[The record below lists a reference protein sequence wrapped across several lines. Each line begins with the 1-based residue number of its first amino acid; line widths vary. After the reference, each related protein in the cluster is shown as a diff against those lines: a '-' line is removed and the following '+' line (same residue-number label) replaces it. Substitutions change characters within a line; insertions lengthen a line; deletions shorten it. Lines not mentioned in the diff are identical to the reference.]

1 MKRGWIRSMYLW
13 NIAIQSIVSLLS
25 PIAILCAVAWLL
37 SERLGVGSWI
47 YAVLILLGVLVGLVS
62 MVRFLLGASRALDVL
77 EREHREKEKNQRNQ
91 T

>member
-13 NIAIQSIVSLLS
+13 NLVIQSIVSLLS
-25 PIAILCAVAWLL
+25 PIAVLCALAWLL

-47 YAVLILLGVLVGLVS
+47 YAVLILLGVFVGLLS
-62 MVRFLLGASRALDVL
+62 MIRFLLGASRALESL
-77 EREHREKEKNQRNQ
+77 EREHGEKDKNNK

>member
-13 NIAIQSIVSLLS
+13 NLVIQSIVSLLS
-25 PIAILCAVAWLL
+25 PIAVLCALAWLL

-47 YAVLILLGVLVGLVS
+47 YAVLILLGVFVGLIS
-62 MVRFLLGASRALDVL
+62 MIRFLLGASRALESL
-77 EREHREKEKNQRNQ
+77 EREHAAKDKNNK